1 MEPIMKNWLLDMIV
15 KHQMTKKHFEAF
27 ANAYGF
33 QLRFLNPN
41 DVEQFWLGIRIFED
55 VCKQFNPNFDVT
67 TFEDWIRDIAEKRR
81 DLNGKKIKGAK

>member
-1 MEPIMKNWLLDMIV
+1 MKNWLLDMIV
-15 KHQMTKKHFEAF
+15 KHQMTKKHFVAF

-33 QLRFLNPN
+33 QLRFLNP
-41 DVEQFWLGIRIFED
+41 DHVEQFWLGIKIFED
-55 VCKQFNPNFDVT
+55 VCKQFNPNFDVE